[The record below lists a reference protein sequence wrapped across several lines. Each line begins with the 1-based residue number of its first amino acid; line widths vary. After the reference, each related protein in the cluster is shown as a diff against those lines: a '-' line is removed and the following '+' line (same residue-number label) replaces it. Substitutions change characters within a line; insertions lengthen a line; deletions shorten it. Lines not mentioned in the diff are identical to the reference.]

1 METRQQQSLPGL
13 ARGLGW
19 FSIGLGRIEKASDGE
34 RKNL

>member
-1 METRQQQSLPGL
+1 METRQQQSVPRL

-19 FSIGLGRIEKASDGE
+19 FNIGLGRSEGASDGE